1 MKIVLYQ
8 LGLKIFISAYSLYI
22 YNTDSTHDDKQ
33 NKFRC
38 SLHSDRS
45 PIQSKKISHAL
56 LYVFVWVISRSLSFH
71 LYRLMKM
78 EQSVPKRR
86 HVKFRRRGIT
96 QKKTYNNA

>member
-56 LYVFVWVISRSLSFH
+56 LYVFFWVIPRGLNFH
-71 LYRLMKM
+71 LHRPMKL

-86 HVKFRRRGIT
+86 HVHFRSRVIT
-96 QKKTYNNA
+96 HKKA